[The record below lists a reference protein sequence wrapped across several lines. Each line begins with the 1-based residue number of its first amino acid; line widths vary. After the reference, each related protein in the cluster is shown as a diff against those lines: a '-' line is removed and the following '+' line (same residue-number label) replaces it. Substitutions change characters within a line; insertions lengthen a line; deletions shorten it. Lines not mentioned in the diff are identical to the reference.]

1 MRRMSTPRH
10 PDLYLSRRDERRGEA
25 RLARIVRGQRR
36 RRERSGFSAD
46 AIRLWRL
53 ITVIGPAVITAT
65 FKDTRAVSI
74 QKYNNSRGASR
85 GDFS

>member
-1 MRRMSTPRH
+1 MRRGAGRG
-10 PDLYLSRRDERRGEA
+10 EARRGEA
-25 RLARIVRGQRR
+25 ASYCSWAEEKGEGRG
-36 RRERSGFSAD
+36 GFSAD

-53 ITVIGPAVITAT
+53 ITVIGPAVITTT

-74 QKYNNSRGASR
+74 QKYNNSKGASR

>member
-10 PDLYLSRRDERRGEA
+10 PDLYLSRTDERREEE
-25 RLARIVRGQRR
+25 RLARIVRGQ